1 MKFCTKSQVKQS
13 KETSLLIRNKPMQRN
28 CLHFKNTMRALR
40 VSETKVTSGNAL
52 IVYIFALRG
61 NKKSKFD
68 KKTSFRAP
76 R

>member
-1 MKFCTKSQVKQS
+1 
-13 KETSLLIRNKPMQRN
+13 
-28 CLHFKNTMRALR
+28 MRALR